1 MNQFKY
7 FLKTNNCHLEMSL
20 PAFGGRNLM
29 PIMVK
34 RFLTKNMFEMT
45 ILRNPK
51 IYLNLLFLLFFIT
64 LSPISL
70 LAQND
75 YKKEYL
81 LITPG
86 SEYEA
91 GALHSFI
98 FGKHWRD
105 VWTVPVKVEVLSLE
119 KFAGGLTPIKR
130 GGGFQT
136 KSLRLKGNDG
146 HIWKFR
152 SMEKDPSKVLPKN
165 LRETFIADVFQ
176 DQISSAHPM
185 AALVVAP
192 ILEAVEILQ
201 SKPYLVYMP
210 NDERLGEFQNEFG
223 GLLGM
228 MEIHPDVDEKEKI
241 RFKDAEDVKGTLK
254 LFNRLLDK
262 RSEKID
268 ANEYLKAR
276 LVDIFL
282 GDWDRHTDQWK
293 WALYNEDEEKLWKP
307 IPRDRDQAFAKWDG
321 FGPTLAEY
329 FVPQFVHFDNTFPNV
344 KNISWSGRFID
355 RRHLTEI
362 SKSKWDSITTFV
374 QDKLTDKIIEQAVSH
389 LPSENY
395 SFAADELITKMKSR
409 RNSLNE
415 ISNDYYGLI
424 NDVVDI
430 HCSNKDDLVEITRL
444 SNQQT
449 EVTIVKRKKKNDIAL
464 YHKIFDNKIT
474 NEIRIY
480 LNDGDDKAIVKGEV
494 ETSPLLRIIGGEG
507 KDEIIDNSLV
517 HGYFLNLTPIP
528 DAENKTEFYDSG
540 KKTKITNGSG
550 TYFDDGQIAK
560 TKTDSAKFEPLQ
572 KDRGSELW
580 NFPLL
585 NLNSDDG
592 FVIGG
597 QSIYYKYNFRD
608 RPYDY
613 KISLSAAYATIPND
627 YNLHLDTYF
636 NSIIKNTTLNIQ
648 IQKTGLFF
656 TKFHGYGNETTY
668 SKNLDEEDFYMLEQ
682 ELFIVAPT
690 LFFNGL
696 KDVKLGIGISFE
708 FSEVDL
714 NKALKILDYNNGR
727 NFEENVKV
735 FGSHLSFKSDTRD
748 NINNAYEGFYLTLK
762 GSFYPKALDLKNNF
776 YSLKFDARTYFRI
789 DALTENI
796 LAIRIGGG
804 KNWDEYPLSKIIFLG
819 GENSLRGFSRERFSG
834 DAAVFAQAEM
844 RTYLFPIKFGLPGK
858 FGVHFFAEAG
868 RVFVENE
875 DSEKWHASYGG
886 GVWMSFIDRML
897 NLSFDVA
904 TSKEMSNFYLRF
916 SMPY

>member
-1 MNQFKY
+1 MLEVMI
-7 FLKTNNCHLEMSL
+7 LK
-20 PAFGGRNLM
+20 
-29 PIMVK
+29 
-34 RFLTKNMFEMT
+34 
-45 ILRNPK
+45 NPK
-51 IYLNLLFLLFFIT
+51 IK
-64 LSPISL
+64 LSLVLVL
-70 LAQND
+70 LAVYFSPNSLIAQNEYD
-75 YKKEYL
+75 KEFII
-81 LITPG
+81 ITPG

-91 GALHSFI
+91 GALHSFM

-105 VWTVPVKVEVLSLE
+105 IWTTPIKVEILNLE
-119 KFAGGLTPIKR
+119 KFAGGLSPIKR

-152 SMEKDPSKVLPKN
+152 SMEKDPSKVLPEN
-165 LRETFIADVFQ
+165 LRKTFIADVFQ

-185 AALVVAP
+185 AAMVVAP

-201 SKPYLVYMP
+201 SQPYLVYMP

-223 GLLGM
+223 GMLGM

-241 RFKDAEDVKGTLK
+241 HFEEAEDIKGTLK

-268 ANEYLKAR
+268 SKEYLKAR

-293 WALYNEDEEKLWKP
+293 WALYNEDGEKLWQP

-321 FGPTLAEY
+321 FGPSLAEY
-329 FVPQFVHFDNTFPNV
+329 FVPQFVHFDETFPNV
-344 KNISWSGRFID
+344 NNITWSGRFID

-362 SKSKWDSITTFV
+362 SKLEWDSTTTYI
-374 QDKLTDKIIEQAVSH
+374 QNKLTDKVIQKAVSH
-389 LPSENY
+389 LPTENY

-409 RNSLNE
+409 RNLLKD
-415 ISNDYYGLI
+415 ISNDYYELI

-430 HCSNKDDLVEITRL
+430 HCSNKDDLVEVTRL
-444 SNQQT
+444 NNQQT
-449 EVTIVKRKKKNDIAL
+449 EVKVTKRKKKNVEVL
-464 YHKIFDNKIT
+464 YDKIFDNNIT

-480 LNDGDDKAIVKGEV
+480 LNDGDDKAIVNGEV
-494 ETSPLLRIIGGEG
+494 ETSPLVRIIGGEG
-507 KDEIIDNSLV
+507 KDKFIDNSIV
-517 HGYFLNLTPIP
+517 SGYFLNVIPIP
-528 DAENKTEFYDSG
+528 DAENITEFYDSG

-550 TYFDDGQIAK
+550 TYFNDEKIAK
-560 TKTDSAKFEPLQ
+560 AKTDSAKFEPLQ

-608 RPYDY
+608 IPFDY
-613 KISLSAAYATIPND
+613 KISLTAKYATAPND

-636 NSIIKNTTLNIQ
+636 NSIIKSTTLNVQ
-648 IQKTGLFF
+648 VQKTGLFF

-668 SKNLDEEDFYMLEQ
+668 SKNLDEEDFYMVEQ
-682 ELFIVAPT
+682 ELFVISPT
-690 LFFNGL
+690 MFYNGL
-696 KDVKLGIGISFE
+696 KDIKVGLGVSYE

-714 NKALKILDYNNGR
+714 EKVLRILDYNNEN
-727 NFEENVKV
+727 NFEEDVKL
-735 FGSHLSFKSDTRD
+735 FGGHLSLEVDTRD
-748 NINNAYEGFYLTLK
+748 NINNSNKGVYLNLK
-762 GSFYPKALDLKNNF
+762 GSFYPKFFDLNNNF
-776 YSLKFDARTYFRI
+776 YSLKFDARTYFRFDTI
-789 DALTENI
+789 TENI
-796 LAIRIGGG
+796 LALRVGGG
-804 KNWDEYPLSKIIFLG
+804 KNWKNYPLSKLVFLG
-819 GENSLRGFSRERFSG
+819 GENNLRGYSRERFSG
-834 DAAVFAQAEM
+834 DAAVFAQAEI

-858 FGVHFFAEAG
+858 FGFHFFAETG
-868 RVFVENE
+868 RVFVSNEN
-875 DSEKWHASYGG
+875 SEKWHSSFGG

-897 NLSFDVA
+897 NLSMDLA
-904 TSKEMSNFYLRF
+904 ASKEMNNFYLRF
-916 SMPY
+916 SMPF